1 MFDRFQVCS
10 VNCVTPIKYCTDK
23 QNESDLGR
31 AWRHVYIPFLRDSN
45 VILSVIE
52 FLSDGRYRMQ
62 FHNFRPRIFGHLHLL
77 LNFLWLVVTATVNLH
92 SIANSIAFH
101 NF

>member
-1 MFDRFQVCS
+1 M
-10 VNCVTPIKYCTDK
+10 NCVTPIKYCTDE

-31 AWRHVYIPFLRDSN
+31 VSSHVYIPFLRDSN

-52 FLSDGRYRMQ
+52 FLSDGRYRMK

-77 LNFLWLVVTATVNLH
+77 VNFLWLVVPATVTFVSELPVARSYCH
-92 SIANSIAFH
+92 SNIC
-101 NF
+101 